1 MGLFDRVKS
10 VGTGSLDRVKS
21 FVNSG
26 SEDSKPIQ
34 PRPEKSKKA
43 EAFFLDSDSSSSL
56 GDRDYM
62 RESKTIR
69 RTFPGTVDSPG
80 TKERVSE
87 VASNTEQVTRRSD
100 GLGGV
105 VKKDPEPVSPVGGV
119 PKPVKKT
126 FAEQVSS
133 AEMKQRL
140 KGAAVSG
147 VNVPAS
153 PDAAPLGRKE
163 SLKPEPE
170 VANSGSVGGLPPT
183 GSIDPFRQMV
193 RDLNK

>member
-1 MGLFDRVKS
+1 MVA
-10 VGTGSLDRVKS
+10 
-21 FVNSG
+21 
-26 SEDSKPIQ
+26 
-34 PRPEKSKKA
+34 A
-43 EAFFLDSDSSSSL
+43 E
-56 GDRDYM
+56 
-62 RESKTIR
+62 
-69 RTFPGTVDSPG
+69 
-80 TKERVSE
+80 
-87 VASNTEQVTRRSD
+87 TEQVTRRSD

-105 VKKDPEPVSPVGGV
+105 VKKEPEPVSPVGGV

-147 VNVPAS
+147 VNVPAA
-153 PDAAPLGRKE
+153 PGAAPVGRKE
-163 SLKPEPE
+163 SLKSEPE
-170 VANSGSVGGLPPT
+170 VSNPGNAGGMSPA